1 MWRSYAETWM
11 EIQRFMNS
19 YSVFA
24 QTMTFWLSCFPCVS
38 TPGTCSSVCWST
50 QCVRQWSVS
59 ERATAWVRV
68 YGLAFCIYASQ
79 SMRQLGQ
86 RCSRSRIH
94 RLSKCLLM
102 RVCAFCLPAAVSI
115 FQEPLDVN
123 AWLFPSPLH
132 VVLLRETQ
140 LCWLASL
147 FAEECQLFLF
157 AFVPRPFVPQ
167 PYPWPHASPLAKAM
181 DKITSHF
188 TGDDPSIQSSL

>member
-50 QCVRQWSVS
+50 RCVWGSEASPRGRLLGFVSMDWPSV
-59 ERATAWVRV
+59 
-68 YGLAFCIYASQ
+68 YASQ

-86 RCSRSRIH
+86 RCSRSHIH

-115 FQEPLDVN
+115 FQEPLDVK
-123 AWLFPSPLH
+123 AWIFPSPQH
-132 VVLLRETQ
+132 VVLLRENAAVLVWPVSSQ
-140 LCWLASL
+140 RNVSFFYLHL
-147 FAEECQLFLF
+147 FPGQSHSH
-157 AFVPRPFVPQ
+157 
-167 PYPWPHASPLAKAM
+167 PWPPASPLARAV
-181 DKITSHF
+181 DKMTSHF

>member
-1 MWRSYAETWM
+1 MWWSYAETWM
-11 EIQRFMNS
+11 EMQRFMNS

-50 QCVRQWSVS
+50 RCVWGS
-59 ERATAWVRV
+59 EASPRGWLLGFMSMDWPSA
-68 YGLAFCIYASQ
+68 YASQ

-86 RCSRSRIH
+86 RCSRSHIH

-115 FQEPLDVN
+115 FQEPLDVK
-123 AWLFPSPLH
+123 AWLFPLPLH

-140 LCWLASL
+140 LCWFASF
-147 FAEECQLFLF
+147 FAEYCQLFLF
-157 AFVPRPFVPQ
+157 AFVPRPITASIMAPCWSTSKSRGQ
-167 PYPWPHASPLAKAM
+167 NYLPLHWEWPLH
-181 DKITSHF
+181 
-188 TGDDPSIQSSL
+188 SI